1 MMFRRTFVTRC
12 GEKENGIVCSSS
24 CNQFKTSA
32 AKMKTLIPVV
42 CCQDNK
48 LRHAVEKKCEMIYV
62 SIR

>member
-1 MMFRRTFVTRC
+1 MMFRRTFITRC
-12 GEKENGIVCSSS
+12 GKKENGIVCSSS
-24 CNQFKTSA
+24 CNQIKTSA

-48 LRHAVEKKCEMIYV
+48 LRHTVEKQSEMICV